1 MALSDELYELLSKF
15 GIKVVNDTRNNLQK
29 KLNERAIKTL
39 SKSKFEDK
47 SVKNV
52 KSRLW
57 ASIDSKVDYK
67 QGGIVLNIT
76 MNDYW
81 KFVDKGRNAGS
92 VSEDGQNKIKDWAKT
107 RGVAEK
113 IRISDYNLRLAKQKE
128 SKTDRK
134 KKKLT
139 KMPFERAA
147 KSAAFLIARKLKNK
161 SLEPTNFFTEVYND
175 GRIDELKKQ
184 IAELIKTD
192 VIINI
197 KE

>member
-1 MALSDELYELLSKF
+1 MALSDELYDVLSKF
-15 GIKVVNDTRNNLQK
+15 GIKIVDDTRSNLQK
-29 KLNERAIKTL
+29 KLDARAAKHGG
-39 SKSKFEDK
+39 KPFR
-47 SVKNV
+47 
-52 KSRLW
+52 SRLW
-57 ASIDSKVDYK
+57 ASVDSKVDYK
-67 QGGIVLNIT
+67 QGGIVLNIK

-81 KFVDKGRNAGS
+81 VFVDKGRNAGP
-92 VSEDGQNKIKDWAKT
+92 VSEDGQNKIKEWSKS

-113 IRISDYNLRLAKQKE
+113 IRISDLNLRLAKQKE
-128 SKTDRK
+128 NKTDRK

-161 SLEPTNFFTEVYND
+161 SLEPTNFFSEVIKD
-175 GRIDELKKQ
+175 GRIDDLKKEL
-184 IAELIKTD
+184 AELIKTD

>member
-1 MALSDELYELLSKF
+1 MALSDELYDVLSKF
-15 GIKVVNDTRNNLQK
+15 GIKIVNDSRSSLKK
-29 KLNERAIKTL
+29 KLDARAAKY
-39 SKSKFEDK
+39 SGK
-47 SVKNV
+47 SVQ
-52 KSRLW
+52 SRLG
-57 ASIDSKVDYK
+57 ASIKSEVGYK
-67 QGGIVLNIT
+67 EGGIVLNIK

-81 KFVDKGRNAGS
+81 KFVDKGRNAGP
-92 VSEDGQNKIKDWAKT
+92 VSESGQEKIKDWAKT

-113 IRISDYNLRLAKQKE
+113 IRISDLNLRLVKQKE
-128 SKTDRK
+128 NKTDRK

-161 SLEPTNFFTEVYND
+161 SLEPTNFFTEVIKD
-175 GRIDELKKQ
+175 GRLDDLKKEL
-184 IAELIKTD
+184 AELIKTD

>member
-1 MALSDELYELLSKF
+1 MALNDDIYNTLEKF
-15 GIKVVNDTRNNLQK
+15 GIKVVKDSRSSLKK
-29 KLNERAIKTL
+29 KLDVRAAKHGG
-39 SKSKFEDK
+39 K
-47 SVKNV
+47 SVQ
-52 KSRLW
+52 SRLE
-57 ASIDSKVDYK
+57 ASIKSNVTYK
-67 QGGIVLNIT
+67 NGAIVLTVN

-81 KFVDKGRNAGS
+81 VFVDKGRNAGP
-92 VSEDGQNKIKDWAKT
+92 VSESGQSKIAEWSKI

-113 IRISDYNLRLAKQKE
+113 IRITDLNLRLAKQKE

-147 KSAAFLIARKLKNK
+147 KSAAFLIARKLKKK
-161 SLEPTNFFTEVYND
+161 SLEPTNFFSEVIND
-175 GRIDELKKQ
+175 GRIDDLKKELS
-184 IAELIKTD
+184 ELIKTD